1 MSAAAIRD
9 FENSVLHCMGNNQ
22 EIVSK
27 RRNFIMNLRSILMGG
42 VVFALSLLLGSGFY
56 QMLAHKTHAIEDQ
69 ELGELEEHETVSLDA
84 GMNPNIVERVISSS
98 QLWRPVQEKVSDTV
112 VQLFS
117 HVLQKDLI
125 RPYAPPA
132 QGTATGSAFFINDK
146 GYMVTNAHVVNE
158 AVGIWMQIPSLG
170 KRIFD
175 VEIVG
180 MSPDRDLA
188 LVRIS
193 DEGLEVIRE
202 ELGSVPYLPLGDSDL
217 VRRSDDLLALGY
229 PLGQQSLKST
239 TGVVSGREEG
249 LIQISAPINPGNS
262 GGPTLNTRGEVIGVN
277 SAAVIEAQ
285 NVGYAIPINDLKV
298 ILGDLQKVKLLRR
311 PFLGVLFNNAN
322 EALTEYLGNPEPGG
336 CYVVE
341 VVPGSPLDKVGVK
354 TGDMIYE
361 INGHSVD
368 MFGEMKL
375 PFSEDKMSII
385 NYVSRLKLGEQ
396 LRLTVYRNGNK
407 KEFEL
412 AFDLADK
419 APIHEVYPGFEELD
433 WEVFA
438 GMVVMPLLLNHIPL
452 LAKNAPGLTKFLE
465 TRNQSEP
472 KLIITHIFPNSQLYR
487 SRSLPIGSTINE
499 VNGVPV
505 RTLDEFRR
513 AIRHSEQSQ
522 FLTIRASDNV
532 TRKSENLL
540 VALPWGK
547 VLQEE
552 TKLSA
557 DFRYPLTQMAQSI
570 LQNHM
575 VNDQLAPRNM
585 QPEFTLAAH

>member
-1 MSAAAIRD
+1 MNIR
-9 FENSVLHCMGNNQ
+9 SV
-22 EIVSK
+22 
-27 RRNFIMNLRSILMGG
+27 LMGG

-56 QMLAHKTHAIEDQ
+56 QMLAHKTHQQEDQ
-69 ELGELEEHETVSLDA
+69 EIGDIEEHETVTLDA
-84 GMNPNIVERVISSS
+84 GMKPNIVERVISSS
-98 QLWRPVQEKVSDTV
+98 QLWRPVQDKVSDTV

-132 QGTATGSAFFINDK
+132 QGTATGSAFFINDQ
-146 GYMVTNAHVVNE
+146 GYLVTNAHVVNE
-158 AVGIWMQIPSLG
+158 AAGIWMQIPSLG
-170 KRIFD
+170 KRILD

-188 LVRIS
+188 LLKVS
-193 DEGLEVIRE
+193 DEGLAIIRE
-202 ELGSVPYLPLGDSDL
+202 ELGGVPYLPLGDSDL

-239 TGVVSGREEG
+239 TGVVSGREDG

-277 SAAVIEAQ
+277 SSGVVEAQ

-341 VVPGSPLDKVGVK
+341 VIAQSPLDKVGVK

-361 INGHSVD
+361 INGHTVD

-375 PFSEDKMSII
+375 AFSEDKMSII

-396 LRLTVYRNGNK
+396 LRLTVYRNGVR

-412 AFDLADK
+412 AFDLSEK

-438 GMVVMPLLLNHIPL
+438 GMVVMPLMLNHIPL
-452 LAKNAPGLTKFLE
+452 LAKHAPGLTKYLE
-465 TRNQSEP
+465 TRHQSESA
-472 KLIITHIFPNSQLYR
+472 LIITHIFPNSQLYR
-487 SRSLPIGSTINE
+487 SRSLPVGSTINE
-499 VNGVPV
+499 VNGIKVS
-505 RTLDEFRR
+505 TLEEFRY
-513 AIRHSEQSQ
+513 AVKQSEQLK
-522 FLTIRASDNV
+522 FLTVRASDNV

-540 VALPWGK
+540 VALPWKK

-552 TKLSA
+552 PKLAA
-557 DFRYPLTQMAQSI
+557 DFRYPITQMAQSL
-570 LQNHM
+570 LQNNM
-575 VNDQLAPRNM
+575 MNDQLNPNRAQR
-585 QPEFTLAAH
+585 PEFTLASN